1 MARRRVFGGSMSEE
15 ALVGLWVDAEGVLH
29 RAWRGAQ
36 GDGRT
41 ESTPFR
47 PFAWVGEVPP
57 IGEWTVE
64 ALSGPGLFRNR
75 VSGASARDFE
85 AAAKAWGRDGAEIL
99 RPHEHQTL
107 VASAQRMFAGLPFA
121 SLRRCQLDI
130 ETSCEVRGGFSDPS
144 RKGDRVIAVG
154 LSFSGETGPL
164 LLEIESFDDAG
175 ERALL
180 KRFGAVLAERDPD
193 IIEGHNIFN
202 FDLDFLGRRAKRLRV
217 ERAWGRF
224 GAEARFRKSRIRLA
238 ERWADF
244 TRCELPG
251 RTVFDTWIAA
261 QVWDVGAR
269 ELPAYGLKAVAA
281 HFGISGGAVQREH
294 IDGAE
299 IEKTFR
305 GDRPRF
311 RAYLADDLRE
321 TAGLADR
328 LLPTYVAQA
337 ETFPMLLQEI
347 CLRGTAQKVDAV
359 LLDRYF
365 HARAALP
372 AFPGTQR
379 FEGGFSKS
387 FEEGLFREVLH
398 FDVASLYPSLL
409 LRIGRNPA
417 NDHEGVF
424 IPLLRELREYRLK
437 YKRLAAEA
445 EDPGERAEYTARQAS
460 YKILINSFYGY
471 LGFAGARFADSDLA
485 AEVTRRGR
493 ELLQGLVETFRSA
506 GCRVL
511 EADTDGLYVHA
522 PGRDADE
529 LLRMASA
536 DLPEGIELE
545 FGGRYEAMFCYK
557 AKNYALYD
565 GARVVIRGS
574 ALRSR
579 GMERFLKDLTR
590 VFVSWILGAAD
601 ESPAERVGA
610 LRAALAAREVPVADL
625 AKSENLS
632 MAPGAYAAKMAA
644 GGKPRRAALEV
655 ALRMDPVPRAGER
668 VRYYLRE
675 KRKGETADWQRA
687 EPVDAYDPAAAPYDA
702 RAYLKKL
709 DDWWKR
715 YGGFVE
721 RGRA

>member
-1 MARRRVFGGSMSEE
+1 MSAEE
-15 ALVGLWVDAEGVLH
+15 TLVGLWVGGDGVLR
-29 RAWRGAQ
+29 RAWRG
-36 GDGRT
+36 T
-41 ESTPFR
+41 EAEGGTREEAVPFR
-47 PFAWVGEVPP
+47 PFAWACAEPPDGDWSAEV
-57 IGEWTVE
+57 
-64 ALSGPGLFRNR
+64 LSGPGPFNRR
-75 VSGASARDFE
+75 VSCGSAEAFE
-85 AAAKAWGRDGAEIL
+85 AQVKAWGKDAVEVV
-99 RPHEHQTL
+99 RPYEHQAL
-107 VASAQRMFAGLPFA
+107 VASGQRLFAGMPFA
-121 SLRRCQLDI
+121 ALRRCQLDI
-130 ETSCEVRGGFSDPS
+130 ETSCSVPGEFSDPA

-154 LSFSGETGPL
+154 LSFSGDAEPL
-164 LLEIESFDDAG
+164 LLEIESMDDAG

-180 KRFGAVLAERDPD
+180 QRMGEVLAERDPD
-193 IIEGHNIFN
+193 IIEGHYIFN
-202 FDLDFLGRRAKRLRV
+202 FDLDFLARRAKRLRV
-217 ERAWGRF
+217 ERRWGRF

-251 RTVFDTWIAA
+251 RTVFDTWIAV

-281 HFGISGGAVQREH
+281 HFGISGGAVEREY

-299 IEKTFR
+299 IENTFR
-305 GDRPRF
+305 EDRARF

-321 TAGLADR
+321 TAALADR

-347 CLRGTAQKVDAV
+347 CLRGTAQKVDSV
-359 LLDRYF
+359 LLDRYY
-365 HARAALP
+365 HAGAALP
-372 AFPGTQR
+372 AFSPTR
-379 FEGGFSKS
+379 TFEGGFSKS
-387 FEEGLFREVLH
+387 FEEGLFRDVLH

-409 LRIGRNPA
+409 LQIGRNPA

-445 EDPGERAEYTARQAS
+445 DDPAERAEYAARQGS
-460 YKILINSFYGY
+460 FKILINSFYGY
-471 LGFAGARFADSDLA
+471 LGFGGARFADSDLA

-493 ELLQGLVETFRSA
+493 ELLQGLVETFRRA

-511 EADTDGLYVHA
+511 EADTDGLYIHA
-522 PGRDADE
+522 PERDADE
-529 LLRMASA
+529 LLRVAA
-536 DLPEGIELE
+536 AELPDGIELE

-565 GARVVIRGS
+565 GGRVVIRGS

-590 VFVSWILGAAD
+590 VFVSWILGASD
-601 ESPAERVGA
+601 ESPAERVKA

-632 MAPGAYAAKMAA
+632 MAPGAYAAKMEA

-655 ALRMDPVPRAGER
+655 ALRMDPPPRVGER

-721 RGRA
+721 RGRT